1 MKLTRLWG
9 MLALALVA
17 PGADAQPRPPAAR
30 PPAPIRVQSGGNEL
44 IAARTAPVRHRELE
58 QLLAEIGRPDARAA
72 APIRVVRA
80 APPQM
85 IDYVL
90 CVTSAGTLV
99 VGERVETFD
108 ERQRRYVFTRG
119 GIARSYPPLE
129 EGDGWLWL
137 VEVRLSREAAVTLEM
152 RAPARW
158 PVDAVGV
165 AVSRAP

>member
-1 MKLTRLWG
+1 M
-9 MLALALVA
+9 ALALFTV
-17 PGADAQPRPPAAR
+17 GAEAQPRPPAAR

-44 IAARTAPVRHRELE
+44 IAALTAPVRYQALE
-58 QLLAEIGRPDARAA
+58 QLLAEIGRADARAVG
-72 APIRVVRA
+72 PIRVVRA
-80 APPQM
+80 APPQT

-119 GIARSYPPLE
+119 EIARSYPPLE

-137 VEVRLSREAAVTLEM
+137 VEVRLSREVAVTLEV

-165 AVSRAP
+165 AASSAP